1 MLFGEIDAKCLK
13 KVYNREKELFM
24 ATNNT
29 KIFLVLNSGSS
40 SEKFSLYEGEDEVCS
55 LYFEGV
61 ECDGKKKYICT
72 VSKED
77 GTEYEVDK
85 KWDSLNDA
93 FREAKAILEK
103 EGYINEAHP
112 LDGILVRTPAAGT
125 YFSKHHIVDE
135 GTFAELEKAKVTY
148 PLHVPG
154 AMRGVKNALEAF
166 PGVPVM
172 TMSDSEYLTR
182 ESRKDAAYAL
192 PREVIEEFDL
202 GRWGAHGSSY
212 GYVMGRIRELGLLEK
227 RTIVCH
233 LGSGC
238 SATGFIDGEPAYTSM
253 GETPLEG
260 LMSST
265 RTGSIDPTV
274 GALLGEKLGAAEAIK
289 VMNKES
295 GLVALA
301 GSNDMREI
309 IAGAEEGRE
318 DAVMAYNMFIDGVA
332 GKIGEFAAKMG
343 GVDAIVFTA
352 TIGER
357 SIPVRTAVMSHL
369 EFMGFKIRNDATMDK
384 GAGYTN
390 VAEEGSKPIYIIP
403 TNEAAY
409 MIKRASE
416 LIDNKE

>member
-1 MLFGEIDAKCLK
+1 
-13 KVYNREKELFM
+13 M
-24 ATNNT
+24 ATNIT

-61 ECDGKKKYICT
+61 EIDGKKKFICT
-72 VSKED
+72 VTKED

-85 KWDSLNDA
+85 KWDSLDSA
-93 FREAKAILEK
+93 FVEAKAIFEK

-125 YFSKHHIVDE
+125 YFSKHHIVDDE
-135 GTFAELEKAKVTY
+135 TFAELEKAKLTY

-154 AMRGVKNALEAF
+154 AIRGVKNAIAAF

-172 TMSDSEYLTR
+172 TMSDSEALTR
-182 ESRKDAAYAL
+182 DSRKDALYAL
-192 PREVIEEFDL
+192 PEEVVEEFDL

-212 GYVMGRIRELGLLEK
+212 GYVMGRIKELGILEK
-227 RTIVCH
+227 KMVVCH

-238 SATGFIDGEPAYTSM
+238 SVTAFIDGEPVYTSM

-289 VMNKES
+289 VMNKAS

-301 GSNDMREI
+301 GSSDMREI
-309 IAGAEEGRE
+309 IAGAEEGHE
-318 DAVMAYNMFIDGVA
+318 DAALAYNMFVDGVA

-343 GVDAIVFTA
+343 GIDAIVFTA

-357 SIPVRTAVMSHL
+357 SIPVRTSVISHL
-369 EFMGFKIRNDATMDK
+369 EFMGFKLKNDAAMDK
-384 GAGYTN
+384 SKGYTN
-390 VAEEGSKPIYIIP
+390 VAEEGSKPVYVIP

-409 MIKRASE
+409 MIKKASE
-416 LIDNKE
+416 LLDNK

>member
-1 MLFGEIDAKCLK
+1 MS
-13 KVYNREKELFM
+13 
-24 ATNNT
+24 TNIT

-61 ECDGKKKYICT
+61 EIDGKKKFICT

-85 KWDSLNDA
+85 KWDSLDSA
-93 FREAKAILEK
+93 FVEAKAIFEK
-103 EGYINEAHP
+103 EGYINDAHP

-125 YFSKHHIVDE
+125 YFSKHHIVDD
-135 GTFAELEKAKVTY
+135 GTFAELEKAKLTY

-154 AMRGVKNALEAF
+154 AIRGVKNAIAAF

-172 TMSDSEYLTR
+172 TMSDSEALTR
-182 ESRKDAAYAL
+182 ESRKDALYAL
-192 PREVIEEFDL
+192 PKEVIEEFDL

-212 GYVMGRIRELGLLEK
+212 GYVMGRIKELGILEK
-227 RTIVCH
+227 RMVVCH

-238 SATGFIDGEPAYTSM
+238 SVTAFIDGEPVYTSM

-289 VMNKES
+289 VMNKTS

-301 GSNDMREI
+301 GSSDMREI

-318 DAVMAYNMFIDGVA
+318 DAALAYNMFVDGVA

-343 GVDAIVFTA
+343 GIDAIVFTA

-357 SIPVRTAVMSHL
+357 SIPVRQSVISHL
-369 EFMGFKIRNDATMDK
+369 EFMGFKLKNDAAMDK
-384 GAGYTN
+384 SKGYTN
-390 VAEEGSKPIYIIP
+390 VAEEDSKPVYVIP

-409 MIKRASE
+409 MIKKASE
-416 LIDNKE
+416 LIDGVA

>member
-1 MLFGEIDAKCLK
+1 M
-13 KVYNREKELFM
+13 
-24 ATNNT
+24 TNIT

-61 ECDGKKKYICT
+61 EEDGKKKFICT
-72 VSKED
+72 ITRAD
-77 GTEYEVDK
+77 GSEELVDK
-85 KWDSLNDA
+85 KWDSLDLA
-93 FREAKAILEK
+93 FKEAKAIFEK
-103 EGYINEAHP
+103 EGFINEAHP

-125 YFSKHHIVDE
+125 YFSKHHIVDDE
-135 GTFAELEKAKVTY
+135 TFEELEKAKLTY

-154 AMRGVKNALEAF
+154 AIRGVKNAREAF
-166 PGVPVM
+166 PGIPVL
-172 TMSDSEYLTR
+172 TMSDSEGLTR
-182 ESRKDAAYAL
+182 ESRKDTLYAL
-192 PREVIEEFDL
+192 PKEIIEEYDL
-202 GRWGAHGSSY
+202 GRFGAHGSSY
-212 GYVMGRIRELGLLEK
+212 GYVMGRIKELGLLEK
-227 RTIVCH
+227 KMVVCH

-238 SATGFIDGEPAYTSM
+238 SVTGFIDGEPAYTSM

-265 RTGSIDPTV
+265 RTGSIDPTI

-295 GLVALA
+295 GLVAIA

-309 IAGAEEGRE
+309 IARAEEGDE
-318 DAVMAYNMFIDGVA
+318 DAVLAYNLFIDGVV

-343 GVDAIVFTA
+343 GIDAIVFTA

-357 SIPVRTAVMSHL
+357 SIPVRSSIIAKL
-369 EFMGFKIRNDATMDK
+369 EFMGFKIDDEVKVDK
-384 GAGYTN
+384 ALGFVNA
-390 VAEEGSKPIYIIP
+390 AEEGSKPIYIIP

-409 MIKRASE
+409 MIKKAGE
-416 LIDNKE
+416 ILDKEEENA